1 MTVKVPVL
9 AASGV
14 ASVTV
19 TAPEEASVN
28 DASDRRV
35 RMCEKC
41 VNPLSATA
49 GIAPGV
55 GVAVELTTAT
65 TADPSACLGG
75 GSVMMPATLFDG
87 GRKDSATAATAATAA
102 VTTWPSPSW
111 RVTGSMFTTLTA
123 VEAEGCSG
131 GNAGTTAGSRTTAAA
146 AIVTIVASNG
156 TGELSDFCS
165 APLLS
170 VLAPVVVVKVPAVAK
185 ADRGY

>member
-19 TAPEEASVN
+19 TAPEVASVN

-41 VNPLSATA
+41 DNPLSATA
-49 GIAPGV
+49 AMAPAAV
-55 GVAVELTTAT
+55 VAAVLTAT
-65 TADPSACLGG
+65 TAAGPSTCLGG

-87 GRKDSATAATAATAA
+87 GRKDSAAAATATTAA
-102 VTTWPSPSW
+102 VTTWPAPSW
-111 RVTGSMFTTLTA
+111 RVTGSMRTTLTA

-131 GNAGTTAGSRTTAAA
+131 GNAGTTAGSRTTAA
-146 AIVTIVASNG
+146 IVPIVASNG
-156 TGELSDFCS
+156 TGGLSDFCS
-165 APLLS
+165 TALLS
-170 VLAPVVVVKVPAVAK
+170 VLAPVVVFIVPAVAK
-185 ADRGY
+185 ADRG